1 MFEGQVPHKALLSK
15 ALTSGV
21 SRGFGW
27 DVLTVSL
34 CPAMPWLV
42 WRARL
47 QKERLDGCLL
57 PITLPVTDGLGEN
70 AAGALNVLVPVPA
83 SGGGRRPCARGLS
96 IRTTLFPYST
106 IAGARP
112 LVDSHDTLSA
122 FEAMGVNNCASDRGG
137 GVESGVVDL
146 RTSALIMCVSLG
158 TPY

>member
-27 DVLTVSL
+27 DVPTVSL

-70 AAGALNVLVPVPA
+70 AAGALNAMVPVPA
-83 SGGGRRPCARGLS
+83 SGGGRRPCARGLPICTS
-96 IRTTLFPYST
+96 MFPYPT
-106 IAGARP
+106 VAGAQA
-112 LVDSHDTLSA
+112 LVDSQDALSMFVATVVEDRAYNWGGRGLRGLDFRTDA
-122 FEAMGVNNCASDRGG
+122 FAMYIS
-137 GVESGVVDL
+137 
-146 RTSALIMCVSLG
+146 
-158 TPY
+158 